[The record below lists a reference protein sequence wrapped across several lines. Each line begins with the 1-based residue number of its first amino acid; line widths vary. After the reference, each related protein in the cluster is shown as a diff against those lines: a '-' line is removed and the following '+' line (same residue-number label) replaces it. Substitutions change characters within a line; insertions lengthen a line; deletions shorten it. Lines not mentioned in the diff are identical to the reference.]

1 MRKRRYKARDIMTTE
16 VECVRTGTN
25 LRELER
31 IFLEK
36 GITGAPVIDADGKL
50 LGVISQTDLVFY
62 HLTRGDQPTHDSD
75 FYRAIG
81 LQQSFPAGGF
91 QIEDYDI
98 GLVDDVMTPVVHTAG
113 PKTSVEYLARL
124 MIEKGIHRVIITKG
138 GRVVGLVSALD
149 LLKVITGAGCV

>member
-31 IFLEK
+31 ILLEK

-62 HLTRGDQPTHDSD
+62 HLTRGDQPLHDSS
-75 FYRAIG
+75 FYHAAE
-81 LQQSFPAGGF
+81 LQQAFPVGGY

-98 GLVDDVMTPVVHTAG
+98 GLVDEVMTLVVHTAR
-113 PKTSVEYLARL
+113 PPR
-124 MIEKGIHRVIITKG
+124 
-138 GRVVGLVSALD
+138 
-149 LLKVITGAGCV
+149 